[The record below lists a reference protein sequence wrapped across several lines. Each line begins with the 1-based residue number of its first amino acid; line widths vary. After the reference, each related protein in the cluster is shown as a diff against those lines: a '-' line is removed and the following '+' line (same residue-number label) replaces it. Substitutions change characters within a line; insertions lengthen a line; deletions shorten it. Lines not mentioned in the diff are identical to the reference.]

1 MTVAT
6 AQEFINS
13 GITGQTFR
21 EIKEK
26 FGESFNDLA
35 AQDKVM
41 YNYAI
46 AFAWNRNREHLPVPE
61 AWDKAMGM
69 TNTQIAALFEDEA
82 DPEVSAAV
90 DFDSPPPS
98 TTP

>member
-1 MTVAT
+1 MTT

-21 EIKEK
+21 EIKDK
-26 FGESFNDLA
+26 FGDSFNDLA

-46 AFAWNRNREHLPVPE
+46 AFAWHRNKEHLPVPE
-61 AWDKAMGM
+61 AWDKAMAM
-69 TNTQIAALFEDEA
+69 TNTQIGDLFDDGTE
-82 DPEVSAAV
+82 PEVKATA
-90 DFDSPPPS
+90 DFAQPQPT

>member
-1 MTVAT
+1 MAT

-21 EIKEK
+21 EIKDK

-35 AQDKVM
+35 TQDKVM

-46 AFAWNRNREHLPVPE
+46 AFAWCRNRDHLPVPE
-61 AWDKAMGM
+61 AWDRSMGM
-69 TNTQIAALFEDEA
+69 TNTEIAALFEDESE
-82 DPEVSAAV
+82 PEVKAAA
-90 DFDSPPPS
+90 DFVSTPPT